1 VATSAIVI
9 GGAKLNQQ
17 AVIASNDFPRIY
29 RGKSRGHRVVG
40 GPERAFL
47 TNTGTNFGG
56 RFQVQCPICG
66 HRPVDVKGKMRR
78 NQKLRPQ
85 KPSDTWKKAGKTRKN
100 KANNR

>member
-47 TNTGTNFGG
+47 TNTGTNVGG
-56 RFQVQCPICG
+56 TVPSAVPNLRSSACG
-66 HRPVDVKGKMRR
+66 CQG
-78 NQKLRPQ
+78 
-85 KPSDTWKKAGKTRKN
+85 
-100 KANNR
+100 